1 MSLVP
6 TVGRLIADDAAAFR
20 EIRLAGLQESPTAFG
35 STYAAEKDGTLETF
49 AASIDRNYLVGAW
62 LDGRLVGVT
71 GFYQL
76 TGEKMAHRG
85 NIWGVYVEPAYRGR
99 GIARS
104 LIEAV
109 LKHARTVV
117 LQVHLSVVAD
127 NEAAL
132 ALYERLGF
140 VRYGLEPRSLRI
152 GSRFYDEHLMVWR
165 AD

>member
-1 MSLVP
+1 MPSTLMIRRLV
-6 TVGRLIADDAAAFR
+6 ADDAAAFR
-20 EIRLAGLQESPTAFG
+20 ELRLAGLVEAPTAFG
-35 STYAAEKDGTLETF
+35 SSYAAEKDNSVEDF
-49 AASIDRNYLVGAW
+49 AATIGRNYLAGAW
-62 LDGRLVGVT
+62 VGDRLVGVT

-76 TGEKMAHRG
+76 TGEKTAHRG
-85 NIWGVYVEPAYRGR
+85 NIWGVYVDPAHRGF
-99 GIARS
+99 GVAR
-104 LIEAV
+104 LLLEHV
-109 LKHARTVV
+109 LAHARLHV

-152 GSRFYDEHLMVWR
+152 EGQFYDEDLMVWR